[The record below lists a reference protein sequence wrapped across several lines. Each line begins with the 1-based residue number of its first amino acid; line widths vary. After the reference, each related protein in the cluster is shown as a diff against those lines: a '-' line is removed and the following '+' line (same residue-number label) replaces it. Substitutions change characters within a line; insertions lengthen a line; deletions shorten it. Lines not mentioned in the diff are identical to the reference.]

1 MADQHDIETK
11 FWKTLKA
18 DRTIM
23 LSVPSDATAL
33 PRPMTAL
40 IDGDGPGPIWVFTA
54 RQNELVKDLHPG
66 AESVF
71 TLASKGHDLFASVDG
86 ILSLDNDPVV
96 IDRLW
101 NPFVAAWYKG
111 GKSDPDLVLLR
122 FDAQHA
128 EIWLDGSSLLA
139 GIKMLFGSDPKRDYS
154 DKVAKVT
161 L

>member
-11 FWKTLKA
+11 FWKALKA

-40 IDGDGPGPIWVFTA
+40 IDGDGPGPVWIFTA
-54 RQNELVKDLHPG
+54 QQNQLVKDLHPG

-86 ILSLDNDPVV
+86 ILSIDTDPVV

-139 GIKMLFGSDPKRDYS
+139 GIKMLFGSDPKQDYK

>member
-11 FWKTLKA
+11 FWKALKA

-40 IDGDGPGPIWVFTA
+40 IDGDGPGPIWIFTA
-54 RQNELVKDLHPG
+54 QQNQLVKDLHPG

-71 TLASKGHDLFASVDG
+71 TLASKGHELFASVDG
-86 ILSLDNDPVV
+86 ILSIDTDPVV